1 MIIRF
6 SNLCPLNNIGLQQVR
21 TNSDSALY
29 DVSEREA
36 DVIESAAAATALSV
50 TSQPARFVSSLQS
63 ARSVG
68 SVSDLEHIRLTDSPH
83 AFSPPAALSPSTLVT
98 SLARRDAQLAST
110 SHSAAHTRT
119 TTAAAAGLAYQS
131 PDGANNGDDADNNG
145 GTVEPVS
152 MDTNNSPPSATY
164 PSPDHVITPAPPP
177 PVPVVVNLPESTLRA
192 SNSRLFQRRTLV
204 PMDVS
209 SSSSSSNNGNG
220 NSKMSD
226 NKEKQ
231 QQRVSAAA
239 EAAGQ
244 HHTPAPASLAS
255 HSRPTISVDTS
266 DSSVVRDEPTSP
278 VGEEAST
285 SSTSS
290 AHQSKLATVEVTQ
303 SRTNTP
309 PSADRRRIDDSNLLN
324 VGGGDAS
331 VRRRVRPSSSDAL
344 ASDAATWSW
353 LRRHSD
359 SNVPQPNRGLQ
370 VSSETQLRSH
380 STGKKIGKRTAHY
393 TLKQGSARF

>member
-1 MIIRF
+1 MC
-6 SNLCPLNNIGLQQVR
+6 LLNNIGLQQVR

-177 PVPVVVNLPESTLRA
+177 VPVVVNLPESTLRA

-226 NKEKQ
+226 NADSEMSDNKEQQ
-231 QQRVSAAA
+231 QQRASAAA
-239 EAAGQ
+239 AAAAQ
-244 HHTPAPASLAS
+244 HRTPAPASLAS

-266 DSSVVRDEPTSP
+266 DSSVVKDEPTSP
-278 VGEEAST
+278 VDEGAVAAT

-344 ASDAATWSW
+344 TSDAATWSW

-380 STGKKIGKRTAHY
+380 STGKPVFIRLQDEY
-393 TLKQGSARF
+393 C

>member
-1 MIIRF
+1 M
-6 SNLCPLNNIGLQQVR
+6 CPLNNIGLQQVR

-98 SLARRDAQLAST
+98 SLARRDVQLASA
-110 SHSAAHTRT
+110 SHSVAHTRT
-119 TTAAAAGLAYQS
+119 ATAAAAGLAYQS

-177 PVPVVVNLPESTLRA
+177 VPVVVNLPESTLRA

-226 NKEKQ
+226 NADSEMSDNKEQQ
-231 QQRVSAAA
+231 QQRASAAA
-239 EAAGQ
+239 AAAAQ
-244 HHTPAPASLAS
+244 HRTPAPASLAS

-266 DSSVVRDEPTSP
+266 DSSVVKDEPTSP
-278 VGEEAST
+278 VEEVEAST

-331 VRRRVRPSSSDAL
+331 QF
-344 ASDAATWSW
+344 ASGGI
-353 LRRHSD
+353 
-359 SNVPQPNRGLQ
+359 VGCQ
-370 VSSETQLRSH
+370 
-380 STGKKIGKRTAHY
+380 
-393 TLKQGSARF
+393 

>member
-1 MIIRF
+1 
-6 SNLCPLNNIGLQQVR
+6 
-21 TNSDSALY
+21 
-29 DVSEREA
+29 
-36 DVIESAAAATALSV
+36 
-50 TSQPARFVSSLQS
+50 
-63 ARSVG
+63 
-68 SVSDLEHIRLTDSPH
+68 
-83 AFSPPAALSPSTLVT
+83 
-98 SLARRDAQLAST
+98 
-110 SHSAAHTRT
+110 
-119 TTAAAAGLAYQS
+119 
-131 PDGANNGDDADNNG
+131 
-145 GTVEPVS
+145 
-152 MDTNNSPPSATY
+152 
-164 PSPDHVITPAPPP
+164 
-177 PVPVVVNLPESTLRA
+177 
-192 SNSRLFQRRTLV
+192 
-204 PMDVS
+204 
-209 SSSSSSNNGNG
+209 
-220 NSKMSD
+220 MSD
-226 NKEKQ
+226 NKEQQ
-231 QQRVSAAA
+231 QQRASAAA
-239 EAAGQ
+239 AAAAQ
-244 HHTPAPASLAS
+244 HRTPAPASLAS

-266 DSSVVRDEPTSP
+266 DSSVVKDEPTSP
-278 VGEEAST
+278 VEEGEAAST

-380 STGKKIGKRTAHY
+380 STGKKIEKRTAHY